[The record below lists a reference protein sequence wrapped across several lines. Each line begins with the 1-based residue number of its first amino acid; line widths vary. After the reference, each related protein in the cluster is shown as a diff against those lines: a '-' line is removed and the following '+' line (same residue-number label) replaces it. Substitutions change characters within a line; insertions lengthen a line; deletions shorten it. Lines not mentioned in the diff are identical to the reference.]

1 MKRLVLAACAALAL
15 AGPAAANDSTAE
27 LAAGGLVLT
36 RTDAIVMKSEDLYIS
51 ADAVRVRYVF
61 VNTSGKDVTTRVA
74 FPMPDI
80 GGPEFYFHDTN
91 IPGGDDPANLL
102 AFRTLVDGKA
112 VKMDVEQKA
121 MVGDVDRTA
130 WLTARGMPLA
140 LHVDGIVDRLDALS
154 PADQAEA
161 VRLGL
166 AVPDEYDA
174 GRGWEKHLNPAWILK
189 TTFHWEQTFPAGR
202 EIVIEHS
209 YKPATGGSVGT
220 IVGSPSFMATPEWAE
235 TRDRYCIDSAFLA
248 GVKTAQGK
256 WRYPPFTEQRIAYV
270 LKTGGNWAGPIG
282 DFRMVI
288 DKGEP
293 ANLVS
298 FCASGVKKIGPTI
311 FEVRKR
317 NWTPDRDLS
326 ILILKPLEPVI
337 LYPVTPAPS
346 E

>member
-1 MKRLVLAACAALAL
+1 MKHILLAALLGAALA
-15 AGPAAANDSTAE
+15 APAIANDSTAE

-51 ADAVRVRYVF
+51 ADEVRVRYVF

-80 GGPEFYFHDTN
+80 GGPAFYFHDTN
-91 IPGGDDPANLL
+91 IPGGEDPANLL

-112 VKMDVEQKA
+112 VKMAVEQKA
-121 MVGDVDRTA
+121 LVGGVDRTA
-130 WLTARGMPLA
+130 WLTARGVPLA
-140 LHVDGIVDRLDALS
+140 LHVDGVIERLDALS
-154 PADQAEA
+154 PADQDEA
-161 VRLGL
+161 IRLGL

-174 GRGWEKHLNPAWILK
+174 GKGWEKHLNPAWILK

-202 EIVIEHS
+202 EIVVEHS
-209 YKPATGGSVGT
+209 YRPATGGSVGT
-220 IVGSPSFMATPEWAE
+220 IINAKGVAYDDFMEMQI
-235 TRDRYCIDSAFLA
+235 RYCIDKAFVA
-248 GVKTAQGK
+248 GVERAQGAAD
-256 WRYPPFTEQRIAYV
+256 YAPFTEQRIAYV

-288 DKGEP
+288 DKGDP

-298 FCASGVKKIGPTI
+298 FCASGVKKIGPTT

-326 ILILKPLEPVI
+326 ILILKPLAPV
-337 LYPVTPAPS
+337 

>member
-1 MKRLVLAACAALAL
+1 MNRLMLAAVAALVLAV
-15 AGPAAANDSTAE
+15 PAAANDSTAE

-36 RTDAIVMKSEDLYIS
+36 RTDAIVMKSENLYIS
-51 ADAVRVRYVF
+51 ADEVRVRYVF
-61 VNTSGKDVTTRVA
+61 LNTSGKDVTTRVA

-80 GGPEFYFHDTN
+80 GGPEFYFHETS
-91 IPGGDDPANLL
+91 IPGGEDPANLL

-112 VKMDVEQKA
+112 VKMAIEQKA
-121 MVGDVDRTA
+121 LVGGVDRTA
-130 WLTARGMPLA
+130 WLTMRGVPLA
-140 LHVDGIVDRLDALS
+140 LHVDGVIERLDALS
-154 PADQAEA
+154 PADQDEA
-161 VRLGL
+161 IRLGL

-174 GRGWEKHLNPAWILK
+174 GKGWEKHFNPAWILK

-202 EIVIEHS
+202 EIVVEHS
-209 YKPATGGSVGT
+209 YWPATGSSVGT
-220 IVGSPSFMATPEWAE
+220 IVGAPSFSATAEWAE

-248 GVKTAQGK
+248 GVKKAQGK
-256 WRYPPFTEQRIAYV
+256 SEYPPFTEQRVAYI

-282 DFRMVI
+282 DFRLVI
-288 DKGEP
+288 DKGDP

-298 FCASGVKKIGPTI
+298 FCASGVRKLGPNT
-311 FEVRKR
+311 FEVRET

-337 LYPVTPAPS
+337 LYPVTPKPV

>member
-1 MKRLVLAACAALAL
+1 MKHILLAALMGAALA
-15 AGPAAANDSTAE
+15 APAAANDSTAE

-91 IPGGDDPANLL
+91 IPGGEDPANLL

-112 VKMDVEQKA
+112 VKMAVEQKA
-121 MVGDVDRTA
+121 FVGEVDRTA
-130 WLTARGMPLA
+130 WLTARGVPLA
-140 LHVDGIVDRLDALS
+140 LHVDGMIGRLDALS
-154 PADQAEA
+154 AADEEEA

-166 AVPDEYDA
+166 AIPDEYDA
-174 GRGWEKHLNPAWILK
+174 GKGWEKHLNPAWTLK

-202 EIVIEHS
+202 EIVVEHS
-209 YKPATGGSVGT
+209 YRPATGGSVGT

-248 GVKTAQGK
+248 GVKKTQGAAE
-256 WRYPPFTEQRIAYV
+256 YPPFTEQRVAYV

-288 DKGEP
+288 DKGDP

-298 FCASGVKKIGPTI
+298 FCASGVRKIGPTT
-311 FEVRKR
+311 FEVRKT

-326 ILILKPLEPVI
+326 ILILKPLEP
-337 LYPVTPAPS
+337 Y

>member
-1 MKRLVLAACAALAL
+1 MNRIVLAAVAALLL
-15 AGPAAANDSTAE
+15 AAPAAANDSTAE

-51 ADAVRVRYVF
+51 ADVVRVRYVF

-91 IPGGDDPANLL
+91 IPGGEDPANLL

-112 VKMDVEQKA
+112 VKMAVEQKA
-121 MVGDVDRTA
+121 FVGEVDRTA
-130 WLTARGMPLA
+130 WLTARGVPLA
-140 LHVDGIVDRLDALS
+140 LHVDGMIGRLDALS
-154 PADQAEA
+154 AADQEDA

-174 GRGWEKHLNPAWILK
+174 GKGWEKHLNPAWTLK

-202 EIVIEHS
+202 EIVVEHS

-220 IVGSPSFMATPEWAE
+220 ILNAKGVTYEDFM
-235 TRDRYCIDSAFLA
+235 DMHFRYCIDESFVA
-248 GVKTAQGK
+248 GVERAQGTAD
-256 WRYPPFTEQRIAYV
+256 YAPFTEQRIAYV

-288 DKGEP
+288 DKGDP

-298 FCASGVKKIGPTI
+298 FCASGVKKIGPTT
-311 FEVRKR
+311 FEVRKS

-326 ILILKPLEPVI
+326 ILILKPVEP
-337 LYPVTPAPS
+337 Y

>member
-1 MKRLVLAACAALAL
+1 MNRIVLAAVAALLL
-15 AGPAAANDSTAE
+15 AAPAAANDSTAE

-36 RTDAIVMKSEDLYIS
+36 RTDAIVMKSEELYIS

-61 VNTSGKDVTTRVA
+61 LNTSGKDVTTRVA

-80 GGPEFYFHDTN
+80 GGPEFFFHNTH
-91 IPGGDDPANLL
+91 IPGGEDPANLL
-102 AFRTLVDGKA
+102 AFETRVDGKA
-112 VKMDVEQKA
+112 VKMAVEQKA
-121 MVGDVDRTA
+121 RVGEVDYTA
-130 WLTARGMPLA
+130 WLTARDVPLA
-140 LHVDGIVDRLDALS
+140 LHVDGMIGRLDALS

-161 VRLGL
+161 ERLGL
-166 AVPDEYDA
+166 AVTDEYDA
-174 GRGWEKHLNPAWILK
+174 GKGWEKHFNPAWILK

-202 EIVIEHS
+202 EIVVEHS
-209 YKPATGGSVGT
+209 YRPATGGSVGT
-220 IVGSPSFMATPEWAE
+220 IVGSPFMATPEWAE

-248 GVKTAQGK
+248 GVKKAQGAAE
-256 WRYPPFTEQRIAYV
+256 YPPFTEQRIAYV

-288 DKGEP
+288 DKGDP

-298 FCASGVKKIGPTI
+298 FCASGVKKIGPTT
-311 FEVRKR
+311 FEVRKT

-326 ILILKPLEPVI
+326 ILILKPLEP
-337 LYPVTPAPS
+337 Y

>member
-1 MKRLVLAACAALAL
+1 MKRILITAVAALLLAA
-15 AGPAAANDSTAE
+15 PAAANDSTAE

-51 ADAVRVRYVF
+51 AGEVRVRYVF

-91 IPGGDDPANLL
+91 IPGGEDPANLL
-102 AFRTLVDGKA
+102 AFVTRVDGQPVRMA
-112 VKMDVEQKA
+112 VEQKA
-121 MVGDVDRTA
+121 FVGEVERTG
-130 WLTARGMPLA
+130 WLTARGVPLA
-140 LHVDGIVDRLDALS
+140 LHVDGMIGRLDALS
-154 PADQAEA
+154 PADQEEA

-174 GRGWEKHLNPAWILK
+174 GKGWEKHFNPAWILK
-189 TTFHWEQTFPAGR
+189 TAFHWEQTFPAGR
-202 EIVIEHS
+202 EVVVEHS

-220 IVGSPSFMATPEWAE
+220 IVGSPSFMDTPEWAE

-248 GVKTAQGK
+248 GVKKAQGAGE
-256 WRYPPFTEQRIAYV
+256 YPPFTEQRVAYV

-288 DKGEP
+288 DKGDP

-298 FCASGVKKIGPTI
+298 FCASGVRKTGPTT
-311 FEVRKR
+311 FEVRKTD
-317 NWTPDRDLS
+317 WTPDRDLS
-326 ILILKPLEPVI
+326 ILILRPLPPYE
-337 LYPVTPAPS
+337 
-346 E
+346 

>member
-1 MKRLVLAACAALAL
+1 MKRLLLAVAAVSLL

-51 ADAVRVRYVF
+51 ADEVRVRYVF

-80 GGPEFYFHDTN
+80 GGPDFFFHDTN
-91 IPGGDDPANLL
+91 IPGGEDPANLL

-112 VKMDVEQKA
+112 VNMAVEQKA
-121 MVGDVDRTA
+121 FTEGVDRTA
-130 WLTARGMPLA
+130 WLTARGIPLA
-140 LHVDGIVDRLDALS
+140 LHVDGMVARLDALS
-154 PADQAEA
+154 AAEKAEA
-161 VRLGL
+161 ERLGL
-166 AVPDEYDA
+166 AVPDEYDN
-174 GRGWEKHLNPAWILK
+174 GKGWEKHWNPAWILK

-202 EIVIEHS
+202 EIVVEHR

-220 IVGSPSFMATPEWAE
+220 VVGSPGFMTTPEWAG

-248 GVKTAQGK
+248 AVKKGQGQAE
-256 WRYPPFTEQRIAYV
+256 YPPYTEARIAYV

-288 DKGEP
+288 DKGSA

-298 FCASGVKKIGPTI
+298 FCASGVKKIGPTT
-311 FEVRKR
+311 FEVRHT
-317 NWTPDRDLS
+317 NWKPDRDLS
-326 ILILKPLEPVI
+326 ILILKPLPPYE
-337 LYPVTPAPS
+337 
-346 E
+346 

>member
-1 MKRLVLAACAALAL
+1 MKHILLAALLGAALA
-15 AGPAAANDSTAE
+15 APAAANDSTAE

-61 VNTSGKDVTTRVA
+61 LNTSGKDVTTRVA

-80 GGPEFYFHDTN
+80 GGPAFYYHETN
-91 IPGGDDPANLL
+91 IPGGEDPANLL

-112 VKMDVEQKA
+112 VKMAVEQKA
-121 MVGDVDRTA
+121 LVDDVDHTA
-130 WLTARGMPLA
+130 WLTARGVPLA
-140 LHVDGIVDRLDALS
+140 LHVDGVIARLDALS
-154 PADQAEA
+154 PADQDEA

-166 AVPDEYDA
+166 ALLDEYDA
-174 GRGWEKHLNPAWILK
+174 GKGWEKHFNPAWILK

-202 EIVIEHS
+202 EIVVEHS
-209 YKPATGGSVGT
+209 YRPATGGSVGT
-220 IVGSPSFMATPEWAE
+220 IINAKGVAYEDFMEMHI
-235 TRDRYCIDSAFLA
+235 RYCIDKAFVA
-248 GVKTAQGK
+248 GVERAQGTAD
-256 WRYPPFTEQRIAYV
+256 YAPFTEQRIAYV

-288 DKGEP
+288 DKGAP

-298 FCASGVKKIGPTI
+298 FCASGVRKIGPTT
-311 FEVRKR
+311 FEVRKT

-326 ILILKPLEPVI
+326 ILILKPLP
-337 LYPVTPAPS
+337 PA